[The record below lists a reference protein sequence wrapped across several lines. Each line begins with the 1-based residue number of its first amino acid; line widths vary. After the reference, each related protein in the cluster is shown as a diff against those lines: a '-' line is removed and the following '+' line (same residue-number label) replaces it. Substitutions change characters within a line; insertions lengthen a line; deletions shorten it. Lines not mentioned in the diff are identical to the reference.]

1 LLREASKAAGHHK
14 FSLQFLLTEW
24 EQVVDAW
31 QLQSWEGY
39 REVARLGRKTRLPE
53 PQRAVLWTIF
63 EQVRSGLAR
72 RNLITYSGL
81 FSRLASTMEKSKH
94 PPFEFA
100 VLDEAQ
106 DLSISQLRF
115 LAALWCQSFQCS
127 LLCRRSRRTDL
138 SATLL
143 LERAGRRHPRAIPQ
157 VTRELPYLAPDPHTG
172 GPAVGTGSI

>member
-1 LLREASKAAGHHK
+1 MRATGSTLKLATRDAVRELLGEASKAAGHHK

-81 FSRLASTMEKSKH
+81 FSRLASAMEKSKH

-115 LAALWCQSFQCS
+115 LAALGANRSSLLDPQHAHCPASLRSVHQYGAWIKTFGDRRRKICS
-127 LLCRRSRRTDL
+127 L
-138 SATLL
+138 
-143 LERAGRRHPRAIPQ
+143 
-157 VTRELPYLAPDPHTG
+157 
-172 GPAVGTGSI
+172 